1 MADEKI
7 PRQEPGSELLGSF
20 RRDADGLGS
29 ALELLGIKARFN
41 ERAHR
46 IEWFEESSPIR
57 QRAEPEWAP
66 TSDRIEDWIRNQ
78 IQKHFITGKKN
89 APLWFGRETWAAS
102 LNSHV
107 RTRSCD
113 PFADWLLSLRGKWE
127 GKPML
132 DNWIGEVFDSDTDT
146 DLLSWASRAPFL
158 GAVWRTFR
166 PGTKID
172 EFLILIGSQGC
183 GKSTACSQMLP
194 PDMRREG
201 FSDSLNLGH
210 DEKARVESI
219 QSRIIVEV
227 QELAGLRRGELESV
241 KAFLSRQEDSVRLA
255 YRRNPETMPRRCV
268 FIGTGNKVGGGSLVS
283 DSSGHRRFVPV
294 EVREGRWKQNRG
306 AKGIRWFFDVWRE
319 QLWAEAVERYVRRK
333 DHEPWLPADLADAQR
348 EATEDHRVVDIFE
361 ERLEKWMAEDRPP
374 AELTM
379 EEIANGLRINSAD
392 LPRIQGRVADA
403 LRQVGW
409 DRKISRRSG
418 SRKRVWFRPGAPP
431 EDAGDPGW

>member
-1 MADEKI
+1 MADETI
-7 PRQEPGSELLGSF
+7 PLPEDEEQSLGHVT
-20 RRDADGLGS
+20 RDASGLAK
-29 ALELLGIKARFN
+29 ALDLLEIKARFN

-46 IEWFEESSPIR
+46 VEWWEYSSPVKKHGD
-57 QRAEPEWAP
+57 PEWEP
-66 TSDRIEDWIRNQ
+66 TSDRIEDWIRHQ
-78 IQKHFITGKKN
+78 IQKHCITGPKN
-89 APLWFGRETWAAS
+89 TPLWFGRDTWAPA

-107 RTRSCD
+107 RTRGCD

-132 DNWIGEVFDSDTDT
+132 DNWIDEVFETDV
-146 DLLSWASRAPFL
+146 DPELVKWASRAPFL
-158 GAVWRTFR
+158 GAVWRTFK

-172 EFLILIGSQGC
+172 EFVILIGSQGC

-194 PDMRREG
+194 PEMRRDG

-268 FIGTGNKVGGGSLVS
+268 FIGTGNKVGGGSLAS

-294 EVREGRWKQNRG
+294 EIREGQWKKNRG
-306 AKGIRWFFDVWRE
+306 AKGVRWFFDVWRE
-319 QLWAEAVERYVRRK
+319 QLWAEAVERYTTRK
-333 DHEPWLPADLADAQR
+333 NHEPWLPPDLADAQR

-361 ERLEKWMAEDRPP
+361 ERIERWMEEDHPA

-379 EEIANGLRINSAD
+379 EEVARGLEINSTD

-409 DRKISRRSG
+409 DRKITRRDG
-418 SRKRVWFRPGAPP
+418 TRRRVWFRPGP
-431 EDAGDPGW
+431 EAD